1 MTDAPLLIGD
11 DALTLDGVIDVAR
24 SRRSARLAPGA
35 RERIMRSRDAALAI
49 ARRGDAVYGLTRGV
63 GVRKRVVLD
72 PFADPSYQRS
82 LVLDHRSGQG
92 PAVDGEVV
100 RATMLCLANNLARG
114 YAGVRPEL
122 VERILA
128 RLDDDDLPPI
138 RVFGATGQG
147 DVVPLADL
155 AFGLFPDE
163 ELEAKEG
170 LSLLNTNAFSTALAC
185 LALNDADR
193 LLRVLVLT
201 ASLDLEAFRGN
212 LSPLDAA
219 VPASRPYPGLAW
231 AIDALRTALAGSALW
246 EAGAARNLQDPL
258 SFRNAAPILGS
269 ARDLLV
275 FALAQLAIELSSSQE
290 NPIVLADEQRAVAVA
305 NYEFLPVAAALDVV
319 RIGIAPLLSTQL
331 ERLLKLLQA
340 PFTGLTDGL
349 GPADEPAHSG
359 LSEVTWTAQA
369 IATEARLLADPV
381 SIVTAS
387 ATQAEGLEDRITM
400 APLGARRLR
409 EMVALGDRLAALA
422 LMVACQAIELR
433 GVSAPLGP
441 FARDAFAAVRE
452 CVVFVDAGRRLP
464 DTIEPL
470 ISSIRNGAITELAMS
485 VTRP

>member
-1 MTDAPLLIGD
+1 MTDAPCLIGETE
-11 DALTLDGVIDVAR
+11 LTLQTVIDVAR
-24 SRRSARLAPGA
+24 GQRSARLAPGA
-35 RERIMRSRDAALAI
+35 RERMTRSRDAALAI

-63 GVRKRVVLD
+63 GVRKRVVVD
-72 PFADPSYQRS
+72 PFADPSYERS

-92 PAVDGEVV
+92 PNVGTEVV
-100 RATMLCLANNLARG
+100 RATMVCLANNLARG

-122 VERILA
+122 VDRILS
-128 RLDDDDLPPI
+128 RLDGNDLPPI
-138 RVFGATGQG
+138 RLYGATGQG

-170 LSLLNTNAFSTALAC
+170 LSLLSSNAFSTALSC

-193 LLRVLVLT
+193 LLRVFVLT
-201 ASLDLEAFRGN
+201 AALDLEAFRAN
-212 LSPLDAA
+212 PSTLDPA
-219 VPASRPYPGLAW
+219 VPRSRPYPGLAW
-231 AIDALRTALAGSALW
+231 AVDGLRTALAGSALW

-269 ARDLLV
+269 ARDLLT

-290 NPIVLADEQRAVAVA
+290 NPIILAEEQRAVAVP
-305 NYEFLPVAAALDVV
+305 NYELLPVAAALDVA
-319 RIGIAPLLSTQL
+319 RIAIAPLLSTQL

-349 GPADEPAHSG
+349 GPAEEPRHSG

-381 SIVTAS
+381 SVVTAS
-387 ATQAEGLEDRITM
+387 STQAEGLEDRITM
-400 APLGARRLR
+400 APLAARRLR
-409 EMVALGDRLAALA
+409 EMAALGDRLAALA

-433 GVSAPLGP
+433 GDSVTLGP
-441 FARDAFAAVRE
+441 FGRDAFAAVRE
-452 CVVFVDAGRRLP
+452 CVAFVDASRRLP

-470 ISSIRNGAITELAMS
+470 ISSIRDGAISQLAMS
-485 VTRP
+485 ATKP